1 MKGKIIKPNDKY
13 KKKIIESIT
22 LLILGIILVTNSNQA
37 VTIIFQI
44 IGVGIILFGIY
55 KLHHYLMLKK
65 QFKMEDSDSLISSII
80 SITIGLLIILL
91 ASILEVGLRYII
103 GFYLIINGI
112 SKSFI
117 ALSVK
122 NQSPKFF
129 YLNIVVSI
137 IYILLGLYTIFI
149 ANAAFLIIGII
160 LIFSSL
166 LDLVTCLK
174 K

>member
-55 KLHHYLMLKK
+55 KLYHYLMLKK

-80 SITIGLLIILL
+80 SITIGLVIILL

-129 YLNIVVSI
+129 YLNILVSI